1 MDWIFKWLGYSQG
14 AVAGRMWFTVTRR
27 HDSIVEDVS
36 GAAWLIFVAL
46 VSIMLVWPFPFA
58 SKIAAGLL
66 SILTLDALIFGALG
80 MWRDGGD
87 TETKRGIEITS
98 AKALGKGRKA
108 PGQLR
113 LGGVPVPVDAEPLNF
128 LMAGSPGSGKSQ
140 AINGN
145 LDTIRARGERVM
157 MADVGGEAMA
167 SWWQEGDQMLNVF
180 DTRTQ
185 DWSPFAE
192 MEGPWDA
199 AVIAKSIVPDK
210 DGSEKEWALFSQALI
225 EAVIVRLWERD
236 EATNE
241 KFLYYLTIAKSEEI
255 EPLVAGLPAQTLFD
269 TGAAKMLSS
278 VRGIVG
284 TALMPYRFL
293 NPKAGKDG
301 FSVRKWVK
309 EGEGWLWIPYRAD
322 MQDALAPLIACWV
335 GVLST
340 TVLSLK
346 SELGRRIWLIMDEF
360 AALGRIQGIQAAF
373 DKGRKKGLCIIIGL
387 QTVAQAR
394 LSYGPQGAQ
403 IIMSC
408 IANKLILSTEDPE
421 TAKYLSDT
429 LGEREIIRTETSS
442 SRNDQG
448 SSESS
453 ARRHT
458 SERVVIPSQIQ
469 NLPKLTGFLKLAG
482 YPIAQVEIPIVHKPE
497 VIEPFIQKPFTTQTP
512 KTEPAQ
518 PVETTAT
525 PEPQEAPAAAK
536 IDLGELK

>member
-1 MDWIFKWLGYSQG
+1 MDWLFKWLGFSAG
-14 AVAGRMWFTVTRR
+14 AVIGRVWNTITRR
-27 HDSIVEDVS
+27 HDSILQDVS
-36 GAAWLIFVAL
+36 GAVWIFSAAL
-46 VSIMLVWPFPFA
+46 VLLAAALPFEFLRH
-58 SKIAAGLL
+58 AAIVSLGWLWSVLL
-66 SILTLDALIFGALG
+66 IDALAWGAVEV
-80 MWRDGGD
+80 WNDGGD
-87 TETKRGIEITS
+87 TTTKRGVEITT

-113 LGGVPVPVDAEPLNF
+113 LGGVPVPHDAETLNF

-145 LDTIRARGERVM
+145 LDAIRARGERVM

-199 AVIAKSIVPDK
+199 AMIAKSIVPDK

-225 EAVIVRLWERD
+225 EAVLLRLWECQ
-236 EATNE
+236 ATSNE
-241 KFLYYLTIAKSEEI
+241 KFLYYLTIAKSTELQN
-255 EPLVAGLPAQTLFD
+255 LVHDLPAQTLFD

-278 VRGIVG
+278 VRGIIG
-284 TALMPYRFL
+284 TALMPYRYL

-322 MQDALAPLIACWV
+322 MQDTLAPLIACWT

-346 SELGRRIWLIMDEF
+346 SELGRRIWLVMDEF

-408 IANKLILSTEDPE
+408 IANKLILRTEDHE

-429 LGEREIIRTETSS
+429 LGEREIVRTETSS
-442 SRNDQG
+442 SRNDSG

-469 NLPKLTGFLKLAG
+469 NLPALTGYLKLAG

-497 VIEPFIQKPFTTQTP
+497 VIEPFVQKPFGRPET
-512 KTEPAQ
+512 KAEAPA
-518 PVETTAT
+518 E
-525 PEPQEAPAAAK
+525 PEPQAQPETAAK
-536 IDLGELK
+536 IDLEELS